1 MFRKGGCKK
10 SLEFFS
16 CRLFESPLK
25 CLYNQNNKK
34 DCFILI
40 HPTAVVDPL
49 SCIETGVEIGP
60 YCVIGEHVT
69 LKKGV
74 RLFSHV
80 VIEGRTTVGEGCT
93 VYPFCSIG
101 HAPQDL
107 KYKGEPSTV
116 TIGASTTIREYVT
129 IQPGTEGGGMET
141 SVGEKCLLMAHVHI
155 AHDCR
160 IGHGVIMA
168 NHVTLGGH
176 VVVGD
181 GTVIG
186 GLAAIHQFVRI
197 GQNSMIGGTAGVT
210 EDVIPYGLVV
220 PGKKAFLEGLNLV
233 GLKRGGF
240 STEEI
245 QALREFYKRVLEPS
259 VPVLQQRMIA
269 FPESL
274 SRHKA
279 VQKLMDFLQVP
290 STRGLCLPKR
300 AVSVV

>member
-1 MFRKGGCKK
+1 
-10 SLEFFS
+10 
-16 CRLFESPLK
+16 
-25 CLYNQNNKK
+25 
-34 DCFILI
+34 
-40 HPTAVVDPL
+40 
-49 SCIETGVEIGP
+49 
-60 YCVIGEHVT
+60 
-69 LKKGV
+69 
-74 RLFSHV
+74 
-80 VIEGRTTVGEGCT
+80 
-93 VYPFCSIG
+93 
-101 HAPQDL
+101 
-107 KYKGEPSTV
+107 
-116 TIGASTTIREYVT
+116 
-129 IQPGTEGGGMET
+129 
-141 SVGEKCLLMAHVHI
+141 
-155 AHDCR
+155 
-160 IGHGVIMA
+160 MA

>member
-1 MFRKGGCKK
+1 
-10 SLEFFS
+10 
-16 CRLFESPLK
+16 
-25 CLYNQNNKK
+25 
-34 DCFILI
+34 LI

-49 SCIETGVEIGP
+49 SRIEMGVEIGP
-60 YCVIGEHVT
+60 YCVIGEHVI
-69 LKKGV
+69 LKKGA
-74 RLFSHV
+74 RLLSHV
-80 VIEGRTTVGEGCT
+80 VVEGRTTVGEGCT
-93 VYPFCSIG
+93 IYPFSSIG

-116 TIGASTTIREYVT
+116 VIGASTIVREYVT
-129 IQPGTEGGGMET
+129 IQPGTEAGGMET
-141 SVGEKCLLMAHVHI
+141 SVGENCLLMAHVHI

-160 IGHGVIMA
+160 VGHGVIMA

-181 GTVIG
+181 GAVIG

-197 GQNSMIGGTAGVT
+197 GQNAMIGGTAGVT

-220 PGKKAFLEGLNLV
+220 SGKKAFLEGLNLV

-245 QALREFYKRVLEPS
+245 QALREFYKHVLEPS
-259 VPVLQQRMIA
+259 VPVLKQRMTA

-274 SRHKA
+274 SRHEA

-300 AVSVV
+300 AVSIA